1 MDRAMG
7 AMSTVRQREHAIEAH
22 LARLRE
28 ARAFA
33 DDAASE
39 FGFDADARYQLK
51 LAMSEAV
58 TNAIQHGSADPGDP
72 VTLEA
77 MEEAGSLVFYVTDT
91 GRFRPRI
98 APRGDLPERGRGLDF
113 MRQLMDEVEVRPG
126 AHGTTL
132 RFAKRR

>member
-1 MDRAMG
+1 MG
-7 AMSTVRQREHAIEAH
+7 TTSTFRRREHAIRADLE
-22 LARLRE
+22 RLRE
-28 ARAFA
+28 AREFA
-33 DDAASE
+33 DGAAAE
-39 FGFDADARYQLK
+39 FGFDDEARYQLK

-58 TNAIQHGSADPGDP
+58 TNAIQHGSSLPGDP

-77 MEEAGSLVFYVTDT
+77 TEEAGALAFYVTDT

-113 MRQLMDEVEVRPG
+113 MRQLMDEVEIRPG
-126 AHGTTL
+126 DNGTTL